1 MAPPISP
8 RRAVTSVDGRECA
21 AVSIP
26 AEPSIYHITHVNNIA
41 RIDSDGVLWSDA
53 VMVVR
58 GGPIT
63 AVGMSNI
70 KRRRLEELRV
80 KCNPEDFVGE
90 YVPFY
95 FCPRSIMLCIIYYA
109 NHPELTYRGGQGPIV
124 HLQADLCETIDWCE
138 AQEQRWAFSLSN
150 AGAYYTEFRNR
161 VEELDEIDWSAV
173 ENTDF
178 RSPEVKEGKQAEFL
192 VYESFPWNL
201 VQRVGVR
208 SESVK
213 QQVLAALGDAEHYPP
228 VVVRPDWYF

>member
-1 MAPPISP
+1 MGVP
-8 RRAVTSVDGRECA
+8 DE
-21 AVSIP
+21 P
-26 AEPSIYHITHVNNIA
+26 AIFHITHFDNIT
-41 RIDSDGVLWSDA
+41 RIVRDGVLWSDA
-53 VMVVR
+53 VMVAQ
-58 GGPIT
+58 GGPVT
-63 AVGMSNI
+63 AVGMSEI
-70 KRRRLEELRV
+70 KKRRLEELPV
-80 KCNPEDFVGE
+80 KCYPQDSVGE

-124 HLQADLCETIDWCE
+124 HLEADLCEAIEWCE

-161 VEELDEIDWSAV
+161 VEDLDEIDWSAV
-173 ENTDF
+173 ENPDF

-192 VYESFPWNL
+192 VHERFPWSL
-201 VQRVGVR
+201 VRRVGVY

-213 QQVLAALGDAEHYPP
+213 QQVSAAIDGAEHCPP

>member
-1 MAPPISP
+1 
-8 RRAVTSVDGRECA
+8 
-21 AVSIP
+21 VSMP
-26 AEPSIYHITHVNNIA
+26 AERSIYHITHVDNIT
-41 RIDSDGVLWSDA
+41 RIVRDGVLWSDA
-53 VMVVR
+53 VMVAQKGTV
-58 GGPIT
+58 T

-70 KRRRLEELRV
+70 KSRRLKQLPV
-80 KCNPEDFVGE
+80 KCYPEDFVGE

-124 HLQADLCETIDWCE
+124 HLEAGLSAAIDWCE

-178 RSPEVKEGKQAEFL
+178 RSAEVKEGKQAEFL
-192 VYESFPWNL
+192 VHEHFPWSL
-201 VQRVGVR
+201 VDRIGVR
-208 SESVK
+208 SEPVK
-213 QQVLAALGDAEHYPP
+213 QQVLAAISGGEHCPP